1 MRRVVS
7 GLAGMAGAV
16 ILAGCGQAA
25 SQVAVSR
32 VDPLLQPIEP
42 EYAARWLGEQAPV
55 QVHGNTYLVGFE
67 GLTVAL
73 IRTDD
78 GLILIDGALPQ
89 AVPAIEDHIRTLGF
103 RLEDVK
109 YILSTEPHYDH
120 AGGIAALAR
129 DTGATVIASPAAS
142 EVLAR
147 GRSGADDPQAA
158 FLATFPAVRRLRP
171 IRDGET
177 LRLGDVVVTA
187 RASPGHTPGSMSWTW
202 RSCEADDCRDVVF
215 SSSLNPISAD
225 GYRFSAPENRGLHDG
240 FLATFALFRA
250 LPCDILLTA
259 HPDQPGVTER
269 IERLRGARQPNPF
282 IDPVACRAH
291 ADRHAVLF
299 ERRLESERLGTADAD

>member
-1 MRRVVS
+1 MRRVLS
-7 GLAGMAGAV
+7 GLAGVAGAV
-16 ILAGCGQAA
+16 ILAACGQAA

-73 IRTDD
+73 IRTSD

-89 AVPAIEDHIRTLGF
+89 AVPAIEAHIRNLGF
-103 RLEDVK
+103 RLDEVK

-129 DTGATVIASPAAS
+129 DSGATVIASPAGTEA
-142 EVLAR
+142 LAQGR
-147 GRSGADDPQAA
+147 GGVGDPQAA
-158 FLATFPAVRRLRP
+158 MGATFAPVQRLRP

-202 RSCEADDCRDVVF
+202 RSCEAGDCRDVVF

-240 FLATFALFRA
+240 FLATFAMFRA

-269 IERLRGARQPNPF
+269 IEALQRARAPNPF
-282 IDPVACRAH
+282 IDPAACRAH
-291 ADRHAVLF
+291 ADRHARLF
-299 ERRLESERLGTADAD
+299 ERRLERERLGTADAD

>member
-1 MRRVVS
+1 MRRVVGS
-7 GLAGMAGAV
+7 LAGMAGAV
-16 ILAGCGQAA
+16 ILASCGQAA

-55 QVHGNTYLVGFE
+55 RVHGNTYLVGFE

-73 IRTDD
+73 IRTTD

-89 AVPAIEDHIRTLGF
+89 AVPAIEANIRALGF

-109 YILSTEPHYDH
+109 YILSTEPHFDH

-129 DTGATVIASPAAS
+129 DTGATVIASHAGTEA
-142 EVLAR
+142 LAQGR
-147 GRSGADDPQAA
+147 GGVGDPQAVMG
-158 FLATFPAVRRLRP
+158 ATFPPVQRLRP
-171 IRDGET
+171 VRDGET

-187 RASPGHTPGSMSWTW
+187 RASPGHTPGSMSWAW
-202 RSCEADDCRDVVF
+202 RSCEAGDCRDVVF

-225 GYRFSAPENRGLHDG
+225 GYRFSAPENRALHNG

-259 HPDQPGVTER
+259 HPDQPGTTER
-269 IERLRGARQPNPF
+269 IQRLERGREPNPF
-282 IDPVACRAH
+282 VDPSACRAH
-291 ADRHAVLF
+291 ADRHARLF
-299 ERRLESERLGTADAD
+299 ERRLERERLGTAD